1 MGQLDGKKILMVIAS
16 RGFRDEEYAQP
27 RKLFDQEGAKVTV
40 ASSSLEKATGMLG
53 AEVQPD
59 ILLKDANAA
68 DYDAVVFV
76 GGNGAREY
84 WNNPL
89 AISLAK
95 SANDAGKVL
104 AAICIAPVILA
115 NANLVLAKKVT
126 VFESEKMKLRSK
138 GATITGKPVERDGLL
153 ITGKGPEAASQFAR
167 AILEALVG
175 K

>member
-16 RGFRDEEYAQP
+16 RGFRDEEYLQP
-27 RKLFDQEGAKVTV
+27 RQLFDQEGASVTV
-40 ASSSLEKATGMLG
+40 ASSSLDKATGMLG

-59 ILLKDANAA
+59 ILLKDASAA

-89 AISLAK
+89 ALALAK
-95 SANDAGKVL
+95 NANAAGKVL

-115 NANLVLAKKVT
+115 NANLVLAKKVA

-138 GATITGKPVERDGLL
+138 GATITGKPVERDGTL
-153 ITGKGPEAASQFAR
+153 ITANGPQAASQFAR
-167 AILEALVG
+167 TIVEALVG